1 MGTGSSGMAPAA
13 IGREKD
19 STAADSHS
27 ECQKSINDAVSGMPY
42 SKGKERAISTVAS
55 TLTPAPTSQSDSSHS
70 GDEESSYYSSSDE
83 QNSDYS
89 SSGDEY
95 TEQPSQHPA
104 VVKPREKAS
113 RICRVEKSKAASG
126 NATSRVHEGSLL
138 PLASTLR
145 VVGSVARPPTQENL
159 FEGQAMKVMNDNHK
173 LKSWLDMRRELQ
185 YSRAGVAQKVLTK
198 RAQDALLPV
207 SMKGSAY
214 CRSFLGRMQNC
225 KNQHDPKECDFCTGE
240 AHRGSLFCRFCKTEL
255 QEKGSFS
262 DILCKHLAQG
272 DCLGGQDAALLL
284 MALVDAGSGSD
295 GRKGDRDIVKTIIK
309 HIQKAAKETAT
320 IPHAAIFAQELQAA
334 LSAMSVSQIP
344 DRQGPST
351 EKSATPMQNGIH
363 YARAEAINHI
373 EVPLASSSSAPLPS
387 SAKTAVSCQAPLT
400 LSDAVEGRRSSEN
413 DSVAAAVNNETLKL
427 SEGLNRQPNCQ
438 SSSSVSTLTVKREAI
453 NDLPHSGPRP
463 TIADSMIP
471 QVARQQ
477 AVQAGARQYRNTEVA
492 ANASQ
497 QEHPSRTSF
506 IDLTVDE
513 GSEDVKPKIKGM
525 DRFEDLFADA
535 GVHSLSDISIP
546 EDHSDRIAM
555 AQSLRELYPKH
566 FRNGADVALLAVMLQ
581 RLRNLSLQN

>member
-1 MGTGSSGMAPAA
+1 MAPAA

-225 KNQHDPKECDFCTGE
+225 KNQHDPKECECG
-240 AHRGSLFCRFCKTEL
+240 
-255 QEKGSFS
+255 
-262 DILCKHLAQG
+262 
-272 DCLGGQDAALLL
+272 
-284 MALVDAGSGSD
+284 
-295 GRKGDRDIVKTIIK
+295 
-309 HIQKAAKETAT
+309 
-320 IPHAAIFAQELQAA
+320 
-334 LSAMSVSQIP
+334 
-344 DRQGPST
+344 
-351 EKSATPMQNGIH
+351 SATFPIK
-363 YARAEAINHI
+363 
-373 EVPLASSSSAPLPS
+373 ASIL
-387 SAKTAVSCQAPLT
+387 
-400 LSDAVEGRRSSEN
+400 
-413 DSVAAAVNNETLKL
+413 
-427 SEGLNRQPNCQ
+427 
-438 SSSSVSTLTVKREAI
+438 
-453 NDLPHSGPRP
+453 
-463 TIADSMIP
+463 
-471 QVARQQ
+471 
-477 AVQAGARQYRNTEVA
+477 
-492 ANASQ
+492 
-497 QEHPSRTSF
+497 SF
-506 IDLTVDE
+506 IL
-513 GSEDVKPKIKGM
+513 VKASAQARPI
-525 DRFEDLFADA
+525 EAPCFAA
-535 GVHSLSDISIP
+535 FAKQNYRKRAHFPTYS
-546 EDHSDRIAM
+546 ANT
-555 AQSLRELYPKH
+555 SLRVTAWAGRMLLYFLWP
-566 FRNGADVALLAVMLQ
+566 
-581 RLRNLSLQN
+581 